1 MTWPEYLLAVI
12 SWQRQADVE
21 DATPAEPVSGI
32 EAMRR
37 IRAARDSVTSK

>member
-12 SWQRQADVE
+12 AWQSQHDE
-21 DATPAEPVSGI
+21 SEKPSSEPVSAE

-37 IRAARDSVTSK
+37 IRAARGR